1 MDITM
6 NRVPYEENGTTKP
19 ASIFRVTTYE
29 YQYYLPKKIHYPS
42 FRLRTANTAFLPTL
56 EEAEEWVAHKGSF
69 YRHIN
74 KDNKPS
80 SYYGTYAYV
89 ITEIPLRIDTN
100 LDYYGI
106 SLSECVYSPDGTLWG
121 KRNYCNIIPDN
132 CFSPEEY
139 NYWGRLCMFEGR
151 KPEEIKFKPGDIV
164 EVLGYPG
171 NFYWSS
177 NRVDLAIVVK
187 CPPTVSE
194 MSEKLQQYRATHS
207 GFDLC
212 DHALSIEF
220 GSREDEYE
228 VLSLACEEIDLSPTI
243 ATLRPSMPV
252 STRMRN
258 RLQKVYQQ
266 YMDKMDENKKQE
278 GNGK

>member
-1 MDITM
+1 M
-6 NRVPYEENGTTKP
+6 
-19 ASIFRVTTYE
+19 
-29 YQYYLPKKIHYPS
+29 
-42 FRLRTANTAFLPTL
+42 
-56 EEAEEWVAHKGSF
+56 
-69 YRHIN
+69 
-74 KDNKPS
+74 
-80 SYYGTYAYV
+80 
-89 ITEIPLRIDTN
+89 
-100 LDYYGI
+100 
-106 SLSECVYSPDGTLWG
+106 WG
-121 KRNYCNIIPDN
+121 ERDYCNIIPDN

-139 NYWGRLCMFEGR
+139 NYWGRLCLFEGR

-243 ATLRPSMPV
+243 STLRPSMPV